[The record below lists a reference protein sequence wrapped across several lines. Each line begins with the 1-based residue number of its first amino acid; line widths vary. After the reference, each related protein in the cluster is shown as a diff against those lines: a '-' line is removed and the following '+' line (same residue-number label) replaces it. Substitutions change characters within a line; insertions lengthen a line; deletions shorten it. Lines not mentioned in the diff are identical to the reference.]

1 MEYELTNPEPLYVS
15 DIGIPKAGDIPPCPD
30 CGQERTFEFQ
40 VLFLPFSFVSHF
52 FHLSIPFRISKILFF
67 FLHESLTTTRSC
79 PKC

>member
-40 VLFLPFSFVSHF
+40 VHLPSSPVLYLYNLNTQSNFNYTH
-52 FHLSIPFRISKILFF
+52 
-67 FLHESLTTTRSC
+67 
-79 PKC
+79 